1 MLLCYTESDRKG
13 IHMKQATPQ
22 DPSLLE
28 GYMREALNLAG
39 RAEQLGEVPV
49 GAVVVR
55 EGQIIGR
62 GHNQPVG
69 SGDPTAHAEIVAL
82 REAARAVGNYRL
94 PGAQLFVTLEPCL
107 MCAGAC
113 LHARI
118 QTLVFGARDPKT
130 GAVRSLLQVLDDPRH
145 NHRIEIVEGI
155 LGDDCG
161 RKVSAFF
168 RKRRV

>member
-1 MLLCYTESDRKG
+1 
-13 IHMKQATPQ
+13 MKKATPQ
-22 DPSLLE
+22 DPSSLE

-49 GAVVVR
+49 GALVVR
-55 EGQIIGR
+55 EGQILGR

-82 REAARAVGNYRL
+82 REAARTVGNYRL

-145 NHRIEIVEGI
+145 NHRIDIVEGI
-155 LGDDCG
+155 LGEDCS
-161 RKVSAFF
+161 RKVSDFF
-168 RKRRV
+168 RKKR

>member
-1 MLLCYTESDRKG
+1 
-13 IHMKQATPQ
+13 MKQSTPH

-28 GYMREALNLAG
+28 GYMREALSLAE

-69 SGDPTAHAEIVAL
+69 SGDPTAHAEIVAI
-82 REAARAVGNYRL
+82 REAARTVGNYRL

-107 MCAGAC
+107 MCAGVC
-113 LHARI
+113 LLARI
-118 QTLVFGARDPKT
+118 QTLVFGARDPKA
-130 GAVRSLLQVLDDPRH
+130 GAVRSLFQVLEDPRL
-145 NHRIEIVEGI
+145 NHRVQIMEGI
-155 LGDDCG
+155 LGDECG
-161 RKVSAFF
+161 RKVSTFF
-168 RKRRV
+168 RKRRA

>member
-1 MLLCYTESDRKG
+1 
-13 IHMKQATPQ
+13 MKQATPQ
-22 DPSLLE
+22 DPSLFE
-28 GYMREALNLAG
+28 GYMREALHLAG
-39 RAEQLGEVPV
+39 RAEELGEVPV

-82 REAARAVGNYRL
+82 REAARTVGNYRL
-94 PGAQLFVTLEPCL
+94 PGAQIFVTLEPCL

-161 RKVSAFF
+161 RKVRAFF
-168 RKRRV
+168 RNRRA

>member
-1 MLLCYTESDRKG
+1 
-13 IHMKQATPQ
+13 MKQSTP
-22 DPSLLE
+22 DDLSLLE
-28 GYMREALNLAG
+28 GYMREALSLAG

-49 GAVVVR
+49 GAVVIR
-55 EGQIIGR
+55 DGKIIGR

-82 REAARAVGNYRL
+82 REAARTVGNYRL

-118 QTLVFGARDPKT
+118 RTLVFGARDPKT
-130 GAVRSLLQVLDDPRH
+130 GVVRSLLQVLDDPRH
-145 NHRIEIVEGI
+145 NHRIEIMEGI
-155 LGDDCG
+155 LADDCS

-168 RKRRV
+168 RKRRA

>member
-1 MLLCYTESDRKG
+1 
-13 IHMKQATPQ
+13 MKKATPH
-22 DPSLLE
+22 DLSLLE
-28 GYMREALNLAG
+28 GYMREALSLAE

-49 GAVVVR
+49 GALVVR
-55 EGQIIGR
+55 EGQVIGR

-69 SGDPTAHAEIVAL
+69 SGDPTAHAEMVAL
-82 REAARAVGNYRL
+82 REAARTVGNYRL

-113 LHARI
+113 LQARI

-130 GAVRSLLQVLDDPRH
+130 GAVRSLFEVLDDPRH

-161 RKVSAFF
+161 RNVSAFF
-168 RKRRV
+168 RKRRA

>member
-1 MLLCYTESDRKG
+1 MMQE
-13 IHMKQATPQ
+13 TPH
-22 DPSLLE
+22 DLSLLE
-28 GYMREALNLAG
+28 GYMREALRLAG

-62 GHNQPVG
+62 GYNQPIR

-82 REAARAVGNYRL
+82 REAAGNVGNYRL

-118 QTLVFGARDPKT
+118 QTLIFGARDPKT
-130 GAVRSLLQVLDDPRH
+130 GAVRSQLQVLDDPRH
-145 NHRIEIVEGI
+145 NHRIEIVEDV
-155 LGDDCG
+155 LGSECG
-161 RKVSAFF
+161 RIVSAFF
-168 RKRRV
+168 KKRR

>member
-1 MLLCYTESDRKG
+1 
-13 IHMKQATPQ
+13 MKQATPE
-22 DPSLLE
+22 DLSLIE
-28 GYMREALNLAG
+28 GYMREALSMAG

-55 EGQIIGR
+55 GGQVIGR

-82 REAARAVGNYRL
+82 REAARTVGNYRL

-130 GAVRSLLQVLDDPRH
+130 GAVRSLLEVLDDPRH
-145 NHRIEIVEGI
+145 NHRIEILEGI
-155 LGDDCG
+155 LGDECS

-168 RKRRV
+168 RKRRA

>member
-1 MLLCYTESDRKG
+1 
-13 IHMKQATPQ
+13 
-22 DPSLLE
+22 
-28 GYMREALNLAG
+28 MREALRLAA

-49 GAVVVR
+49 GAVVVL

-82 REAARAVGNYRL
+82 REAARAAGNYRL
-94 PGAQLFVTLEPCL
+94 TGAQLFVTLEPCL
-107 MCAGAC
+107 MCTGAC

-118 QTLVFGARDPKT
+118 RTLVFGARDPKT

-155 LGDDCG
+155 LGEDCG
-161 RKVSAFF
+161 RTVSAFF
-168 RKRRV
+168 RKKR

>member
-1 MLLCYTESDRKG
+1 
-13 IHMKQATPQ
+13 MKPSTPH
-22 DPSLLE
+22 DPSLFE
-28 GYMREALNLAG
+28 GYMREALSLAG
-39 RAEQLGEVPV
+39 QAEQLGEVPV

-55 EGQIIGR
+55 EGRIIGR

-82 REAARAVGNYRL
+82 REAARTVGNYRL

-130 GAVRSLLQVLDDPRH
+130 GAVRSLLEVLDDPRH

-161 RKVSAFF
+161 RKVRAFF
-168 RKRRV
+168 RKRRA

>member
-1 MLLCYTESDRKG
+1 MLLCYTESDQKG

-55 EGQIIGR
+55 EGKIIGR

-82 REAARAVGNYRL
+82 REAARTVGNYRL
-94 PGAQLFVTLEPCL
+94 PGAQIFVTLEPCL

-130 GAVRSLLQVLDDPRH
+130 GAVRSLLEVLDDPRH

-161 RKVSAFF
+161 RKVRAFF
-168 RKRRV
+168 RKRRA

>member
-1 MLLCYTESDRKG
+1 
-13 IHMKQATPQ
+13 MKQSIPH
-22 DPSLLE
+22 DLSLLE
-28 GYMREALNLAG
+28 EYMREALSLAE

-69 SGDPTAHAEIVAL
+69 SRDPTAHAEIVAL
-82 REAARAVGNYRL
+82 REAAHTEGNYRL
-94 PGAQLFVTLEPCL
+94 PGAQIFVTLEPCL

-130 GAVRSLLQVLDDPRH
+130 GAVRSLFQVLDNPRN

-155 LGDDCG
+155 LGDDCS
-161 RKVSAFF
+161 RKVSNFF
-168 RKRRV
+168 RKRRT

>member
-1 MLLCYTESDRKG
+1 
-13 IHMKQATPQ
+13 MKRATPQ
-22 DPSLLE
+22 DPSSLE
-28 GYMREALNLAG
+28 GYMREALHLAA

-82 REAARAVGNYRL
+82 REAARTVGNYRV

-161 RKVSAFF
+161 RKVSVFF
-168 RKRRV
+168 RKRRA

>member
-1 MLLCYTESDRKG
+1 MTLES
-13 IHMKQATPQ
+13 PQ
-22 DPSLLE
+22 DPAALE
-28 GYMREALNLAG
+28 RHMREALALAS

-55 EGQIIGR
+55 EGRIIGR

-69 SGDPTAHAEIVAL
+69 SGDPTAHAEIMAL
-82 REAARAVGNYRL
+82 REAARAEGNYRL

-130 GAVRSLLQVLDDPRH
+130 GAVRSLSQVLDDPRH
-145 NHRIEIVEGI
+145 NHRIEIVEGV
-155 LGDDCG
+155 LADDCS
-161 RKVSAFF
+161 RVVSAFF
-168 RKRRV
+168 KKRR

>member
-1 MLLCYTESDRKG
+1 MKTEP
-13 IHMKQATPQ
+13 PQ

-28 GYMREALNLAG
+28 GYMREALSLASQ
-39 RAEQLGEVPV
+39 AEQFGEVPV
-49 GAVVVR
+49 GAVVVQ

-62 GHNQPVG
+62 GHNQPVR
-69 SGDPTAHAEIVAL
+69 SGDPTAHAEIMAL
-82 REAARAVGNYRL
+82 REAARTVGNYRL
-94 PGAQLFVTLEPCL
+94 LGAQLFVTLEPCL

-130 GAVRSLLQVLDDPRH
+130 GAVRSLFRVLDDPRH

-161 RKVSAFF
+161 RKVRAFF
-168 RKRRV
+168 QKRRA